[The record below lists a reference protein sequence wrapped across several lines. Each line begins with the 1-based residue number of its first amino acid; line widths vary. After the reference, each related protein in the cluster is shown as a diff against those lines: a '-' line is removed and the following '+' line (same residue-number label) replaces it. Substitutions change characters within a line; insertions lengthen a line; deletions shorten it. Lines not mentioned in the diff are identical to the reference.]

1 MGKKKTVYVVS
12 YWGIGFDDETVVTV
26 FDNRE
31 SAEQMKDFIADRVKR
46 VWIDECPIYHSYR
59 IFGDSPKSLASNGE

>member
-31 SAEQMKDFIADRVKR
+31 SAEKMQNFIAGRVKR
-46 VWIDECPIYHSYR
+46 VWIDECPIYHSYS
-59 IFGDSPKSLASNGE
+59 IFGDSPK